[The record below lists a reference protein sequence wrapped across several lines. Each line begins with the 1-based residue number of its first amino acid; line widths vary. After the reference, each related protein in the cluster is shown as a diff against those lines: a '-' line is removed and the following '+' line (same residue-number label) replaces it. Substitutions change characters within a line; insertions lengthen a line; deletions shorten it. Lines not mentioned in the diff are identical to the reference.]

1 MRPDDEGT
9 DLVTPLHRHQL
20 ARLGAAGW
28 SDVLDRPWDATS
40 RDCLQHWARH
50 RLPLVVTR
58 QLGTL
63 DAAVETVALGLPAP
77 LAWDRRRIALQ
88 VPRSAIAWFDEFPAA
103 SAALR
108 LFRGDARVRLQS
120 LLDGLAALGTVA
132 RVYGSHGWQ
141 LLSGHHYLH
150 EHSDLDLWI
159 GVDGSD
165 QADAVAACLQAFDT
179 ARQPVDGELVFV
191 EGAAV
196 AWREWVVW
204 RAGRARGLLV
214 KRLHGAMLECDT
226 PDAPLAGARRQWARA
241 A

>member
-1 MRPDDEGT
+1 MP
-9 DLVTPLHRHQL
+9 PLHRHQL
-20 ARLGAAGW
+20 AHLRAAGW
-28 SDVLDRPWDATS
+28 AEVLERPWDATS
-40 RDCLQHWARH
+40 RDCLRHWALR

-58 QLGTL
+58 QLAEPGV
-63 DAAVETVALGLPAP
+63 AATTVSLGLPTP
-77 LAWDRRRIALQ
+77 LAWGRRRIALQ
-88 VPRSAIAWFDEFPAA
+88 VPHSAIAWFDEFPAA
-103 SAALR
+103 NAALR
-108 LFRGDARVRLQS
+108 LFRGEARVRLQS
-120 LLDGLAALGTVA
+120 LLDGLAALGTMA

-141 LLSGHHYLH
+141 LLSGHAYLH
-150 EHSDLDLWI
+150 ERSDLDLWI
-159 GVDGSD
+159 SVAGSD

-214 KRLHGAMLECDT
+214 KRLHGATLERDT
-226 PDAPLAGARRQWARA
+226 PDAPLAGARREWARA